1 MLRRETPLFAVYSS
15 HSQLRVT
22 HKSQS
27 VYVCGE
33 REQGTTAVTRKNE
46 VFTQIKSTP
55 IPSPHRN
62 REKKTRAG
70 QLIGI

>member
-22 HKSQS
+22 HTHTESEC
-27 VYVCGE
+27 VCVCGE

-62 REKKTRAG
+62 REKKPG
-70 QLIGI
+70 LGS